1 MRSAT
6 KVFIVLVVV
15 LGVVSLSGCGV
26 LGKLKARDELNKGVR
41 AYKGGDFEGAIEH
54 FRVAIDADPTLLN
67 ARVYLATAYA
77 SQFVPGAPSE
87 ENQQV
92 GDAAISE
99 FEKVLEQDPGNTTA
113 LAYIAQ
119 IYFGM
124 AAAAGSGED
133 GWDDAIELFGKS
145 KEYRRRLMEV
155 DQQNPEHYY
164 SVGVVNWTLAYRPRM
179 AKKRDLGLSPDQPL
193 PRREREALAEQ
204 NGEVVEEGIEV
215 LEQALKLDPQ
225 YLDAIAYLNL
235 MYREKAELAADPQQR
250 EAFLQRA
257 DELHERHQQL
267 REQQTAPTAPAG

>member
-26 LGKLKARDELNKGVR
+26 IDKLKARDELNKGVR
-41 AYKGGDFEGAIEH
+41 AYKGGNFEGSIEH
-54 FRVAIDADPTLLN
+54 FRAAIEADPTLLN

-77 SQFVPGAPSE
+77 NQFVPGAPSE
-87 ENQQV
+87 ENKQV

-99 FEKVLEQDPGNTTA
+99 FEKVLERDPGNITA
-113 LAYIAQ
+113 LSYIAQ

-124 AAAAGSGED
+124 AAAAGSEKD
-133 GWDDAIELFGKS
+133 RWDDAIELFDKS
-145 KEYRRRLMEV
+145 KQYRRRLIEV

-164 SVGVVNWTLAYRPRM
+164 SMGVINWTLAYRPRM
-179 AKKRDLGLSPDQPL
+179 VKKQELRLRADEPL
-193 PRREREALAEQ
+193 PRREREALVEQ
-204 NGEVVEEGIEV
+204 NGQVVEEGIDV
-215 LEQALKLDPQ
+215 LQKALDLNPQ

-235 MYREKAELAADPQQR
+235 MYREKAELTADPQER
-250 EAFLQRA
+250 EQYLQRA

-267 REQQTAPTAPAG
+267 REQQTAAPTPAG